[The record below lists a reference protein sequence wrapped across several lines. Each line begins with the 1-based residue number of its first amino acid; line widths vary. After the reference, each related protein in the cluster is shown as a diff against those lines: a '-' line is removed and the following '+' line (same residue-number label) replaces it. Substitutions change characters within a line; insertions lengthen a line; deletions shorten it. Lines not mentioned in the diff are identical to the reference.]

1 MTIHKIF
8 KNVGREN
15 NSLYE
20 SSSYLIELVLS
31 SRFQKDQKVK
41 NHEFVIKTIV
51 LQDVTIKW
59 EYPI

>member
-31 SRFQKDQKVK
+31 SKFQKDQKVK